1 MHSGAD
7 KRGWW
12 SGLLDLLYPGL
23 CVGCGDGL
31 AGPRSLCAPCEAGLR
46 SLRQPFCGTCG
57 EEFQGRIAGRFEC
70 PNCRDLE
77 FAFEFARPALPNHPL
92 LLEMIHQ
99 LKYGRRVELA
109 AELGRLAAR
118 AFTDDVRLQA
128 ARVAG
133 WPLVPVPLHRRRHL
147 WRHFNQAEEIA
158 RALGRATGL
167 PLCPAL
173 ARTRATGSQVRLSRA
188 QRLSNLRGAFGLS
201 RAGAAFAAAAPPGVV
216 LVDDVFTTG
225 ATTDECARVL
235 RRAGVQKVVVVTVM
249 RG

>member
-1 MHSGAD
+1 MDPGAD

-12 SGLLDLLYPGL
+12 SGLLDLLYPGR
-23 CVGCGDGL
+23 CAGCGDGV
-31 AGPRSLCAPCEAGLR
+31 AGPRALCAGCEAGLP
-46 SLRQPFCGTCG
+46 SLRPPFCSTCG
-57 EEFQGRIAGRFEC
+57 EEFRGRIAGRFEC
-70 PNCRDLE
+70 PNCRDLA
-77 FAFEFARPALPNHPL
+77 FAFEFARPALPRHPL
-92 LLEMIHQ
+92 LLEMIHE

-118 AFTDDVRLQA
+118 AFGEDLRLEA
-128 ARVAG
+128 ARLAG
-133 WPLVPVPLHRRRHL
+133 WPLVPVPLHRRRRL

-173 ARTRATGSQVRLSRA
+173 ARLRATGSQVRLSRA

-201 RAGAAFAAAAPPGVV
+201 RAGAAFAASAPPGAV